1 MNCTSYGQHSPE
13 VGCCFVVLLL
23 RLIAPAVT
31 SRPAPVLLK
40 LLPLRCLPVCPAP
53 PPPRFLA
60 VGGYDN
66 TVRMLSLEDGTQLR
80 PVATQAVNVSGG
92 LSWTHQQRLSRSSC
106 AACGSSSKQPWR

>member
-1 MNCTSYGQHSPE
+1 MLL
-13 VGCCFVVLLL
+13 CC
-23 RLIAPAVT
+23 APASSDCACCDKQASSSAAEIV
-31 SRPAPVLLK
+31 AAALFA
-40 LLPLRCLPVCPAP
+40 CLPCP